1 MRYAFDLDDTLSDTA
16 TVINEY
22 AIKFDKEFLK
32 GNGKMKKINNSIDY
46 YYFAEALNWNKDNIK
61 EFFKQYYIE
70 IIERVEVKPFVSE
83 TINKLKIQNNEI
95 YIITARRKREEN
107 VIENITKRWLNKN
120 KIYYDALYINAKEKF
135 NLVNELNIDYFID
148 DSYKNCKEVLEN
160 TKAKVFMLETEFN
173 KQIKDDK
180 IKTIKNINQILE
192 EN

>member
-32 GNGKMKKINNSIDY
+32 GNGKMKKINNAIDY
-46 YYFAEALNWNKDNIK
+46 YYFAEALNWDKDNIK

-70 IIERVEVKPFVSE
+70 IIEKVEVKPFVSE

-120 KIYYDALYINAKEKF
+120 KIYYDGLYINAKEKF

-148 DSYKNCKEVLEN
+148 DSYKNCREVLEN

>member
-32 GNGKMKKINNSIDY
+32 GNGKMKKINNAIDY

-70 IIERVEVKPFVSE
+70 IIEKVEVKPFVSE

-95 YIITARRKREEN
+95 YIITARRKREKN

-120 KIYYDALYINAKEKF
+120 KIYYDGLYINAKEKF